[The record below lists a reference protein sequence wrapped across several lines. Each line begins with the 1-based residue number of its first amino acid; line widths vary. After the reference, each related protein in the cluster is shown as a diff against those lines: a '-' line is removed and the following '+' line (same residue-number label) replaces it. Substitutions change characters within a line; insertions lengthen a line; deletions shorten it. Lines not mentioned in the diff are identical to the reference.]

1 MTRRWSE
8 RGVTLIEIL
17 LALIVMVLGIVGILA
32 LFPTAIQLSKESV
45 EETQA
50 GITAESVSQALT
62 NAVRFAQW
70 NAGSNTYD
78 VTLMHD
84 LKYGGTYVKYTFPL
98 PKLTE
103 AWVHHPGLVP
113 IAAGGVYDPENQ
125 PAFNLAGDPW
135 VYSAV
140 ETVRNTNDMSDPYKQ
155 YGFSF
160 AVMKINTMAHLIGTP
175 KPGGGSYTL
184 ADLEPMVKL
193 YEFRINV
200 LRLITN
206 AGSSGGTGTGTGAT
220 DSKKLIAFT
229 TCRVSTK

>member
-1 MTRRWSE
+1 MIRRWSE

-32 LFPTAIQLSKESV
+32 LFPTALQLSKESV

-50 GITAESVSQALT
+50 GITAESVAQALT
-62 NAVRFAQW
+62 NAIRFAQW
-70 NAGSNTYD
+70 NSASGTYD
-78 VTLMHD
+78 VTLTHD
-84 LKYGGTYVKYTFPL
+84 LKYGGTYVKYQFPL
-98 PKLTE
+98 PKLSDD
-103 AWVHHPGLVP
+103 WVHHPGLVP
-113 IAAGGVYDPENQ
+113 IAAGGAYDPESL

-140 ETVRNTNDMSDPYKQ
+140 ETVRNTNDMSDPYKMF
-155 YGFSF
+155 GFSF

-175 KPGGGSYTL
+175 KPGGGTYTE

-200 LRLITN
+200 FRMITSVS
-206 AGSSGGTGTGTGAT
+206 GGGGTGGGGGAT
-220 DSKKLIAFT
+220 DTKKLLAFT